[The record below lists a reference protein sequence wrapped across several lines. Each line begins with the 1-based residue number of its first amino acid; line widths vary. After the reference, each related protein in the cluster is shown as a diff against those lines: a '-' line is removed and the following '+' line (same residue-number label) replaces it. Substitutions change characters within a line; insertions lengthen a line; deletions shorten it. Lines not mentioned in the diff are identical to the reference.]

1 MLWVYEYSSL
11 GHWQIN
17 MAITQKFIAEKAQVS
32 QKTVSQYFKG
42 TARISAATRARLES
56 IVEHYGYF
64 PNMAARTMKTKRF
77 NRIAC
82 LLIYNTSR
90 SRGGFLAPHLLNY
103 VNAAAVALSKHDYAL
118 VIEPFKVDADRQV
131 MLDSLDSF
139 ATLSVDGILGIA
151 GGWVPP
157 EIDQIIDKMG
167 IPSVWLNRRALDL
180 DLAGVNFDEAPGIRQ
195 LADHLLSLGRKR
207 IAWFGPDFAHLN
219 GHHSAKT
226 RYEALKSE
234 LQKHQ
239 LEWFRPVFNRKGH
252 TLCPPAL
259 ELFNGPTPPDAVVS
273 YNLGYREAAEQA
285 ALHSNLRPGYDFQ
298 SVHFASSW
306 EFSPNTHDF
315 RTVVM
320 LPEEEVGKD
329 GALYLYERIQ
339 GNDPSP
345 SQERPTWLHVGKTFA
360 ENQ

>member
-1 MLWVYEYSSL
+1 
-11 GHWQIN
+11 
-17 MAITQKFIAEKAQVS
+17 MAVTQKFIAEKAQIS

-42 TARISAATRARLES
+42 TARISAATRARLDR
-56 IVEHYGYF
+56 IVEQYGYF
-64 PNMAARTMKTKRF
+64 PNLAARTMKTKRF

-82 LLIYNTSR
+82 LLIYNTSSLTR
-90 SRGGFLAPHLLNY
+90 GFLAPHMLNY
-103 VNAAAVALSKHDYAL
+103 VNAAAVELSKHGYAL

-131 MLDSLDSF
+131 MLDSPDSF

-151 GGWVPP
+151 GGWVPS
-157 EIDQIIDKMG
+157 EIDGIIDKMG
-167 IPSVWLNRRALDL
+167 IPSVWLNRPPPGLDQ
-180 DLAGVNFDEAPGIRQ
+180 VSINFDETPGIRE
-195 LADHLLSLGRKR
+195 LADHLLSLGKSR

-219 GHHSAKT
+219 AHHSAKT
-226 RYEALKSE
+226 RYETLKAE
-234 LQKHQ
+234 LARHQ
-239 LEWFRPVFNRKGH
+239 QECFRPVFNRKGH

-259 ELFNGPTPPDAVVS
+259 ELFNGPELPDAVVS
-273 YNLGYREAAEQA
+273 YNLGFREAAEQA
-285 ALHSNLRPGYDFQ
+285 ALYSNQRPGYDFQ

-306 EFSPNTHDF
+306 EFSPTTHDL

-345 SQERPTWLHVGKTFA
+345 PQGQATWLHVGRPFA
-360 ENQ
+360 ENR